1 MDSFLLR
8 EKTETETQTQ
18 KQREKHHVSQGQRL
32 KWCISKPRSTKDCWW
47 PPGARKRQAKI
58 LPRNLQRERGPVNT
72 LVLDFKPLELERV
85 HFCCFQL
92 PCWGAWYGSPG
103 KPIQPPSAKWRWRRN
118 SASLSLI
125 PPLSL
130 LLTYSLMGFHSN
142 ALNGTLGDVFP
153 RNEGLW
159 CLVRHCSTWPGKSW
173 RARGIFPEL

>member
-1 MDSFLLR
+1 MVETDPMPDGLFLIKR
-8 EKTETETQTQ
+8 EDRDTDTDTETEGKTSCKSGT
-18 KQREKHHVSQGQRL
+18 EIEVMHL
-32 KWCISKPRSTKDCWW
+32 
-47 PPGARKRQAKI
+47 QAKEHKR
-58 LPRNLQRERGPVNT
+58 LLMTTRSQEEASKDSSQKPSERAWPCQH

-92 PCWGAWYGSPG
+92 PWWGAWYGSPG
-103 KPIQPPSAKWRWRRN
+103 KPMQPPSAKWRWRRN

-159 CLVRHCSTWPGKSW
+159 CLVRHFSTWPGKS
-173 RARGIFPEL
+173 